1 MENSAYDAVIIA
13 VNTLIFMVAVSVG
26 MLLMTTVNR
35 MVEYTKEL
43 GESET
48 GGNLIQEYGDIQ
60 KRTYT
65 GAEVY
70 AVYGQALKG
79 ELTGYTIRV
88 NAGGSTSDIK
98 VYGSQYGMAQLNATF
113 ILDCTGAKS
122 YTFIKQTD

>member
-13 VNTLIFMVAVSVG
+13 VNTLVFMVAVSVG

-35 MVEYTKEL
+35 MVEYTKEIAD
-43 GESET
+43 SEI
-48 GGNLIQEYGDIQ
+48 GGNLIQEFGDLQ
-60 KRTYT
+60 ERTYT

-79 ELTGYTIRV
+79 ELTGYTIKV
-88 NAGGSTSDIK
+88 KSGGSLSDIEI
-98 VYGSQYGMAQLNATF
+98 YGSQYGMAQLDATF

-122 YTFIKQTD
+122 YTFVKQDD

>member
-13 VNTLIFMVAVSVG
+13 VNTLIFMVAVSIG

-35 MVEYTKEL
+35 MVEYTKQIAD
-43 GESET
+43 SEI
-48 GGNLIQEYGDIQ
+48 GGNLIQEFGDIQ

-88 NAGGSTSDIK
+88 RSGGSTSDIK
-98 VYGSQYGMAQLNATF
+98 TYGSQYGMAQLNATF
-113 ILDCTGAKS
+113 VLDCTGTKS
-122 YTFIKQTD
+122 YTFIRED